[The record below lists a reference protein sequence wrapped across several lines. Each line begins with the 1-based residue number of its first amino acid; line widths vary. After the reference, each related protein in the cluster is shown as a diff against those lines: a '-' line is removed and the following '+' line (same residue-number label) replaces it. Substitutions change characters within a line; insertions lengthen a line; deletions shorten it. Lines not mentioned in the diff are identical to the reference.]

1 LTIFDNIISVVSQ
14 ILSYLA
20 ELTGLTP
27 IGLMSILALILLLCI
42 VGIFILIKFKRIRKI
57 LMDVNQRIIVLG
69 QKLEQSSPK
78 TNLKKISPYKMI
90 FDPDQ
95 DKLNDS
101 DEQYNDAQGEKPTI
115 PVQNKF
121 QRHGSQRISDTLLS
135 KKRETTANITI
146 EEFSEPLTSDPELKS
161 AILKLMQGSDMP
173 ISLKYI
179 VKNLSGK
186 YFGGNYHLILNELEQ
201 LEKEG
206 QIEGFSRSG
215 KAHFIKKR

>member
-1 LTIFDNIISVVSQ
+1 MTFFDNIISEVSQ
-14 ILSYLA
+14 ILSYLS

-27 IGLMSILALILLLCI
+27 IGLMSILALIFFLFI
-42 VGIFILIKFKRIRKI
+42 AGIFIFIKFKRIRKV

-69 QKLEQSSPK
+69 QKLEQSPPK
-78 TNLKKISPYKMI
+78 SDLKKISPDKI
-90 FDPDQ
+90 VFDPNQ
-95 DKLNDS
+95 DKLSDS
-101 DEQYNDAQGEKPTI
+101 EEQYSDAQGERPTV
-115 PVQNKF
+115 PVKNKF

-135 KKRETTANITI
+135 KKREATTDIAI

-161 AILKLMQGSDMP
+161 AILKLMKGSDMP
-173 ISLKYI
+173 LSLKYI

-206 QIEGFSRSG
+206 QIEGFSTSG
-215 KAHFIKKR
+215 NAHFIKKR